1 MAFKQQNMNLFSP
14 IPMIGA
20 LDMIPSPD
28 VVTAQILPAS
38 ALTSMQ
44 QGDAVKLV
52 AGSSGAIL
60 VDKQTGP
67 TDAAVFGVVPYNT
80 RKNLYK
86 AGDIVEVARKG
97 SYMYMQA
104 SAAIARGARVA
115 ITAGTTT
122 TDPLVTTDAT
132 TGHFTVGIAIDVAA
146 ALGDL
151 IRVSIDPLTNP

>member
-1 MAFKQQNMNLFSP
+1 MAFKQQNMNQFGP
-14 IPMIGA
+14 TPMLGA
-20 LDMIPSPD
+20 LDLIPTPD

-52 AGSSGAIL
+52 AGASGAIL

-67 TDAAVFGVVPYNT
+67 TDAVVFGVVPYNT

-86 AGDIVEVARKG
+86 AGDLVEVARRG

-115 ITAGTTT
+115 ITASTTT

-132 TGHFTVGIAIDVAA
+132 SGHFTVGTAIDVAS

-151 IRVSIDPLTNP
+151 IRIAIDPLTNP